1 MAAKDLSEGFKRL
14 PDADAQKIVEGMPLL
29 GVCSDAQGRIEGDDY
44 KKAEFPAD
52 PSGIER
58 NDDQILSHNRATF
71 VNHEVQAE
79 RRQKLREQA
88 DNAVNE

>member
-1 MAAKDLSEGFKRL
+1 
-14 PDADAQKIVEGMPLL
+14 MPLL
-29 GVCSDAQGRIEGDDY
+29 GVCFDAQGRIEGDDY
-44 KKAEFPAD
+44 EKAEF

-58 NDDQILSHNRATF
+58 NDEQNLSHNRATF

-88 DNAVNE
+88 DNAVELERSRQKKKAF